1 MTQPQSRAIMML
13 IDIHQIEFFVLV
25 FVRIASAFAV
35 LPLFSHSATPNML
48 KAGLA
53 GAIALLLVPTL
64 SSTMP
69 PPSGTILDFLLLALR
84 ETVCGIL
91 LGLAGQFLFY
101 AVDIAGQLIGFQ
113 AGFSVVSSIDPN
125 TEAQSTVLTQIYNVV
140 AMLVFLAI
148 DGHHAMIKAICDS
161 LHVIPVGKLA
171 LDARFSA
178 WMLAAVQGVM
188 VDGVRLAA
196 PLMVT
201 LLLTDVGLG
210 ILTRVAPTMNVFVIG
225 FPLKVAI
232 TMIMLSLT
240 LGILASVFTFQYSEY
255 VRHMPMFLKLLTAP

>member
-1 MTQPQSRAIMML
+1 ML

-25 FVRIASAFAV
+25 FIRIAAAFAV
-35 LPLFSHSATPNML
+35 LPLFSHSATPTMV

-64 SSTMP
+64 SGTLP
-69 PPSGTILDFLLLALR
+69 PPSGTILDFLLLASR

-101 AVDIAGQLIGFQ
+101 GVDVAGQLLGFQ

-125 TEAQSTVLTQIYNVV
+125 TESQSTVITQVYNLVV
-140 AMLVFLAI
+140 MLVFLAI
-148 DGHHAMIKAICDS
+148 DGHHAMLKAICDS
-161 LHVIPVGKLA
+161 FHQIPVGQLVV
-171 LDARFSA
+171 DGRFSQ
-178 WMLAAVQGVM
+178 WMLAGVQTVM
-188 VDGVRLAA
+188 VDGIRLAA

-225 FPLKVAI
+225 FPLKVSI
-232 TMIMLSLT
+232 TLIMLSMT
-240 LGILASVFTFQYSEY
+240 LGVVASIFSTQYMDY
-255 VRHMPMFLKLLTAP
+255 VHQIPSFLKLLSRP

>member
-1 MTQPQSRAIMML
+1 MP

-25 FVRIASAFAV
+25 FIRIAGALAV
-35 LPLFSHSATPNML
+35 LPLFSHSAIPAML

-64 SSTMP
+64 SGSMP
-69 PPSGTILDFLLLALR
+69 APSGTILDFFMLAFR
-84 ETVCGIL
+84 ETVCGMLI
-91 LGLAGQFLFY
+91 GFAGQFLFY

-125 TEAQSTVLTQIYNVV
+125 TEAQSTVITQMYNLT

-148 DGHHAMIKAICDS
+148 NGHHAMLKAVCDS
-161 LHVIPVGKLA
+161 FHVIPIGKLTVDSR
-171 LDARFSA
+171 LFD
-178 WMLAAVQGVM
+178 WTMLSIKDVM
-188 VDGVRLAA
+188 VDGIRLAA

-210 ILTRVAPTMNVFVIG
+210 ILTRVAPTLNVFVIG
-225 FPLKVAI
+225 FPLKIAI
-232 TMIMLSLT
+232 TLMMVSMT
-240 LGILASVFTFQYSEY
+240 LGVVVSIFTTQFGDY
-255 VRHMPMFLKLLTAP
+255 VHQAPAFLKLLTGP